1 MQQQQQQ
8 MEMQQQQFQAKMQA
22 DMEQK
27 VEDARREDLNKELDR
42 QNRLDVERLRGIAN
56 EGSFSQEKDLT
67 PLLIQQTNMAKES
80 SKLRFEQMKNDQQVD
95 LKKRELDLKEKD
107 IDTKLQIAKQNKNKY
122 DKKK

>member
-1 MQQQQQQ
+1 MQN
-8 MEMQQQQFQAKMQA
+8 QQFQAKMQMDA
-22 DMEQK
+22 QQK
-27 VEDARREDLNKELDR
+27 EAEAQREDMNKELDR

-67 PLLIQQTNMAKES
+67 PLLIQQTNMAKEQ
-80 SKLRFEQMKNDQQVD
+80 SKLRFEQSKNEEQNK
-95 LKKRELDLKEKD
+95 LKSRELDLKEKD